1 MTNYSIRTYATGINY
16 AHYARIRQGGKLVH
30 ETSLRPSSSSAR
42 QAAERWVEDRTARKE
57 A

>member
-1 MTNYSIRTYATGINY
+1 MTRYTIRTYATGTNF

-30 ETSLRPSSSSAR
+30 ETSLRPSASSAR

>member
-1 MTNYSIRTYATGINY
+1 MTNYTIRTYATGTNF

-30 ETSLRPSSSSAR
+30 ETSLRPSASSAR